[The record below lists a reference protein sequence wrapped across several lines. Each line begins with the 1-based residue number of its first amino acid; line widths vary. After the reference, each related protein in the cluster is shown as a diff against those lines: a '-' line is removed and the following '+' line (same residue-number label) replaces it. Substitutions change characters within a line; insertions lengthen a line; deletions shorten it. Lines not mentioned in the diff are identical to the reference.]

1 MGVYPGTNHSFS
13 FPSLSPAEGRVSI
26 TGDNSSLVLMPV
38 FSHVNKYLLFSSQT
52 FIEFLEGSM
61 LGAEDIKANKAQSLF
76 SLNLESTG
84 DSSAANG

>member
-1 MGVYPGTNHSFS
+1 
-13 FPSLSPAEGRVSI
+13 
-26 TGDNSSLVLMPV
+26 MPI